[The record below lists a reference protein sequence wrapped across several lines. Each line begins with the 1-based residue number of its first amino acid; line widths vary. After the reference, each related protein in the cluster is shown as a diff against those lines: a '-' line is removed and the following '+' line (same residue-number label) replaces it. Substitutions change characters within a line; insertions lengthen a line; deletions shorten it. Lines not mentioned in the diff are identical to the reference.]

1 MRTVRCAGAAGIV
14 LTVWLIA
21 APTGVVAAAP
31 EHQATL
37 ELRVIT
43 YSSLDSA
50 DLFLASETAI
60 ALLATAGLHVTWREC
75 GGASCAVPCDA
86 PFLLVRLLPIASR
99 TAPEISGE
107 VVREPATNHPSVLVF
122 VPRNVEVTQKIRQSP
137 AGRSNPGLATLAS
150 GHLVGLTI
158 AHEVGHSLGLK
169 HSASGPMKAQPVLD
183 DLIAMRR
190 SILRFP
196 SNLTV
201 SSNGE
206 ESLCDRSFSVCVCSR
221 PPEAAKP

>member
-1 MRTVRCAGAAGIV
+1 MRMVRCAGAAGIV

-43 YSSLDSA
+43 YSSLDSG

-75 GGASCAVPCDA
+75 WGDGCAVPCDA

-99 TAPEISGE
+99 TAAE
-107 VVREPATNHPSVLVF
+107 
-122 VPRNVEVTQKIRQSP
+122 
-137 AGRSNPGLATLAS
+137 TL
-150 GHLVGLTI
+150 
-158 AHEVGHSLGLK
+158 
-169 HSASGPMKAQPVLD
+169 
-183 DLIAMRR
+183 R
-190 SILRFP
+190 
-196 SNLTV
+196 
-201 SSNGE
+201 
-206 ESLCDRSFSVCVCSR
+206 
-221 PPEAAKP
+221 